1 MDLGE
6 CKGENMGANTPRIS
20 GFVITYN
27 SGEILKTCLRSLRFV
42 DELIVVDKSSTD
54 NTPSV
59 AAAYADKVIS
69 VPWSPLPTETRFTAY
84 EACSHDFILYLDHDE
99 CLSVEGIHWV
109 RENAGSHPASVFRFP
124 KREYILGRHDEDAYY
139 WPSYNIRAFRRGS
152 AEFVSTLHEE
162 VGRIKGDVYD
172 VPHDGGVC
180 IHNLSHRDTSQWIE
194 KTNRY
199 TDVQDRVSFFDTNMP
214 LEAFAQERI
223 AFWLAQSRS
232 RSDYVVSAA
241 LLRAVYDIVDRVKLW
256 EAQDGIDGD
265 RAFATVC
272 AELEATYDIADR
284 AKLWE
289 AQDGPDGK
297 AVFAAVRAELEARHD
312 AFRPGRRRANTGIPS
327 HGQSSLKA
335 AMKKIG
341 SRLRGRKR

>member
-1 MDLGE
+1 
-6 CKGENMGANTPRIS
+6 MGVNNPRIS

-27 SGEILKTCLRSLRFV
+27 SGDILRTCLRSLRFV

-69 VPWSPLPTETRFTAY
+69 VPWSPLPTETRFVAY
-84 EACSHDFILYLDHDE
+84 DACSHDFILYLDHDE

-109 RENAGSHPASVFRFP
+109 RENAGSHPAGVFRFP

-172 VPHDGGVC
+172 VPHDAGVC
-180 IHNLSHRDTSQWIE
+180 IHNLSHRDTYQWIE

-199 TDVQDRVSFFDTNMP
+199 TDVQDRVSFFDTSTP
-214 LEAFAQERI
+214 LEAFARERI
-223 AFWLAQSRS
+223 EFWLAQSRS

-256 EAQDGIDGD
+256 EAQDGLDGT
-265 RAFATVC
+265 RAFAAVC
-272 AELEATYDIADR
+272 AELEASYDIADR
-284 AKLWE
+284 ANLWE
-289 AQDGPDGK
+289 AQGGPDGE
-297 AVFAAVRAELEARHD
+297 AVFAAVRAELAARD
-312 AFRPGRRRANTGIPS
+312 NAFRPGRRRIDTPPR
-327 HGQSSLKA
+327 GQKSSLKA
-335 AMKKIG
+335 AMKKIS
-341 SRLRGRKR
+341 SRLRGKRP